1 MVQVVYEVDG
11 RQQQKLE
18 LDLPPNYNP
27 NSTTVCKTCKSIS
40 LTRPQLPVSDTSSV
54 LPMGPLLFFFFSSHH
69 CFASAFLL
77 LSKRDFMM
85 VLSLIDENQNHPCV

>member
-11 RQQQKLE
+11 RRRQKLE
-18 LDLPPNYNP
+18 LDLLPNYNP

-54 LPMGPLLFFFFSSHH
+54 LPMGPLLFFFLFFTSVLRQCFS
-69 CFASAFLL
+69 FAIQEGFH
-77 LSKRDFMM
+77 DGT
-85 VLSLIDENQNHPCV
+85 VTD